1 MIKFVTPFLILVCIV
16 IAVPAKSQEN
26 WKLRKDKNGIKVF
39 SRESKKYK
47 FDELKVECEIE
58 GRISQLAA
66 LLFDVNT
73 QYKWAYKTKKSELLK
88 EVNASDVF
96 FYTEIECPWPY
107 QNRDMVVH
115 QTMQQNPANKVLI
128 VQAKNADN
136 FLPPKKD
143 IVRLTYSNAVWTVTP
158 INNQRFKIV
167 YQIQLDMGENVP
179 AWLTNLFAVDGP
191 YDSFSNMR
199 KQIKLPKYAQAKYA
213 SIVD

>member
-1 MIKFVTPFLILVCIV
+1 MMKFISPFLILVCILFG
-16 IAVPAKSQEN
+16 VPAKSQEN

-39 SRESKKYK
+39 SRPSKSYK

-73 QYKWAYKTKKSELLK
+73 QYEWAYKTKKSELLK
-88 EVNASDVF
+88 EVSPADVF

-107 QNRDMVVH
+107 QNRDMVV
-115 QTMQQNPANKVLI
+115 QMTMQQNPTSKVLT
-128 VQAKNADN
+128 VQAKNVDN
-136 FLPPKKD
+136 YIPLKKD
-143 IVRLTYSNAVWTVTP
+143 IVRLTYSSAVWTVTP

-167 YQIQLDMGENVP
+167 YQIQLDMGDNVP

>member
-1 MIKFVTPFLILVCIV
+1 MKFISPFLILVCILFV
-16 IAVPAKSQEN
+16 VPAKSQEN

-39 SRESKKYK
+39 SRPSKSYK

-73 QYKWAYKTKKSELLK
+73 QYEWAYKTKKSELLK
-88 EVNASDVF
+88 EVSASDVI

-107 QNRDMVVH
+107 QNRDMVVQ
-115 QTMQQNPANKVLI
+115 QTMQQNPANKVLT
-128 VQAKNADN
+128 VQAKNVDN
-136 FLPPKKD
+136 YLPPKKD
-143 IVRLTYSNAVWTVTP
+143 IVRLTYSSAVWTVTP

-191 YDSFSNMR
+191 YDSFSNMK
-199 KQIKLPKYAQAKYA
+199 KQIKLPKYAQAKYP